1 MARTSMSRRTTKLP
15 GEPQRL
21 RRALLIVLLP
31 LLATLAIIAP
41 ATHARTL
48 KVVASSSSTGALV
61 RELGGEDVQLT
72 ILAPPDRDLHYL
84 QARPGMMRALRG
96 ADLVTS
102 LGADLELGW
111 LPVAIQQSANPAI
124 LPGRPGYFEAAA
136 HVALQDAHGHTDRAL
151 GDVHPLGNP
160 HINMDPE
167 RMAAVAVA
175 LAERLATLDPENAV
189 LYTQRAEAFAVRVAE
204 RMQAWRGRIDPEL
217 SAVLYH
223 RDAKYLLDLFGIP
236 LLGLLEQV
244 PGVPPT
250 GAHIRMLSERLAGAR
265 GVILYTPYQPDNP
278 PRALAKAI
286 GWRTVKL
293 PLEPPLKA
301 DGEAYLAHI
310 DLWIDALSRRAE

>member
-1 MARTSMSRRTTKLP
+1 MSSQTAALP
-15 GEPQRL
+15 ERL
-21 RRALLIVLLP
+21 KITRGMMFVTLSL
-31 LLATLAIIAP
+31 LLAAFVTIAP
-41 ATHARTL
+41 IGQAREL

-61 RELGGEDVQLT
+61 REVGGDQVKLT

-84 QARPGMMRALRG
+84 QARPGMMRALRS

-102 LGADLELGW
+102 LGADLEIGW

-136 HVALQDAHGHTDRAL
+136 HVALEDAHGIVDRAL

-167 RMAAVAVA
+167 RMATVASA
-175 LAERLATLDPENAV
+175 LAGRLASLDPENAAR
-189 LYTQRAEAFAVRVAE
+189 YAKRAEAFASRVAE
-204 RMQAWRGRIDPEL
+204 RMIEWRARIDPEL

-236 LLGLLEQV
+236 LLGLLEPV
-244 PGVPPT
+244 PGCRPPA
-250 GAHIRMLSERLAGAR
+250 AHIRMLSDLLAGTR
-265 GVILYTPYQPDNP
+265 GVIFYTTYQPDNP
-278 PRALAKAI
+278 PRTLARATA
-286 GWRTVKL
+286 WRTVKL
-293 PLEPPLKA
+293 PLEPQLEA

-310 DLWIDALSRRAE
+310 DRWVEALSRPAE